1 METGNQPFRQPGHT
15 QSFATLDI
23 NSLLSFSMGMNVHQQ
38 NPGEPHSN
46 KVLHMPQLIILDIF
60 VESNI
65 R

>member
-1 METGNQPFRQPGHT
+1 METSNQPFRQSGHT

-23 NSLLSFSMGMNVHQQ
+23 NSLLSFSIGMNVHQH

-46 KVLHMPQLIILDIF
+46 EVLHMPQLIILDIF
-60 VESNI
+60 VEFNI